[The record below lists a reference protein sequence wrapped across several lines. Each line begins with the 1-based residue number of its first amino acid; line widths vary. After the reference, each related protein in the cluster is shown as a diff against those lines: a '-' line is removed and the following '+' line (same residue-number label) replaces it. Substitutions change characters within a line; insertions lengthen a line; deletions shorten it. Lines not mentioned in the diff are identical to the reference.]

1 MFHGIEGTRG
11 FLEHQVQH
19 PVCQGGWGWLI
30 LGDVGADADAGCFEH
45 HCYVPDWWMWPR
57 SLTEEVGFLGT
68 AMVMES
74 CLERVVWG
82 LQWEQETGILVG
94 VVGD

>member
-1 MFHGIEGTRG
+1 MGQG
-11 FLEHQVQH
+11 H
-19 PVCQGGWGWLI
+19 PHRTVGPSYFDEWFEL
-30 LGDVGADADAGCFEH
+30 DVGADAGCFEH

-94 VVGD
+94 VVGG